1 MIAPPLHPVALIAAW
16 IQPEMLIP
24 FGGLLIAFAG
34 LLLTA
39 CQFLKGEIK
48 GSETR
53 LREEMKAG
61 DTRLWEE
68 MVKQREEMK
77 TGETR
82 LWEEM
87 KAGEARQ
94 REALLDV
101 KGEVRSLG
109 DKLDSFLVL
118 MAKGTTVSTVGHDR

>member
-1 MIAPPLHPVALIAAW
+1 MIAPPLHPVALMAAW

-53 LREEMKAG
+53 
-61 DTRLWEE
+61 
-68 MVKQREEMK
+68 QR
-77 TGETR
+77 
-82 LWEEM
+82 EEM

-101 KGEVRSLG
+101 KGEVKSLG
-109 DKLDSFLVL
+109 DKLDSLLVL
-118 MAKGTTVSTVGHDR
+118 TAKGTAVPTVGHAH

>member
-1 MIAPPLHPVALIAAW
+1 MIAPPLHPVALMAAW

-53 LREEMKAG
+53 LREEIKAG

-77 TGETR
+77 ALKQIQSNEKERGLCR
-82 LWEEM
+82 IVPKGK
-87 KAGEARQ
+87 KAGVEPA
-94 REALLDV
+94 
-101 KGEVRSLG
+101 
-109 DKLDSFLVL
+109 FL
-118 MAKGTTVSTVGHDR
+118 S

>member
-1 MIAPPLHPVALIAAW
+1 MISPPLHPVALIAAW
-16 IQPEMLIP
+16 SQPEMLIP

-68 MVKQREEMK
+68 MKA
-77 TGETR
+77 GEAR
-82 LWEEM
+82 LSEEM

-109 DKLDSFLVL
+109 DKLDSLLVL
-118 MAKGTTVSTVGHDR
+118 MAKETAVPTVGHDR

>member
-68 MVKQREEMK
+68 M
-77 TGETR
+77 
-82 LWEEM
+82 
-87 KAGEARQ
+87 ARQ

-109 DKLDSFLVL
+109 DKLDSLLVL
-118 MAKGTTVSTVGHDR
+118 TAKGTAVPTVGHAH